1 MEWYDHSRKTQLKD
15 LAANTERFLKIVFLD
30 TGLVCVFQSFR
41 RSSVGTFC
49 HEKRNRVFFVESKN
63 SLDFVRIGFEKI
75 GWHLSEH
82 FKGMKFKCSGK
93 MPP

>member
-1 MEWYDHSRKTQLKD
+1 
-15 LAANTERFLKIVFLD
+15 VFLD
-30 TGLVCVFQSFR
+30 TGVVCVFQSFR
-41 RSSVGTFC
+41 RSNVGTFC
-49 HEKRNRVFFVESKN
+49 HEKRNRVFFVESKK